1 MKHAF
6 AIVGCGATAIAF
18 LQRHLDRVA
27 EGSAPAGTV
36 YLFEK
41 REAFGHGAAYEADL
55 ASNILNTKT
64 AYISPYPHL
73 PGHFQQ
79 WLQEHPAAW
88 RPAFAGFEPLADSF
102 APRALFGLYLKDQIR
117 KIVLRGASLG
127 CQIVL
132 INAEVCA
139 IDLVDGSETVR
150 TRCGVSIP
158 AQKVFLFCGPLG
170 SKIDPAHQDE
180 RVLTSPYPVS
190 RLLETIAAD
199 ERVAVIGARLSA
211 IDTVIALIEG
221 GHLGPIR
228 MHSRSG
234 YFPVVRGTQ
243 ERVELKHLTRE
254 GVRALV
260 AQHGPLQISD
270 LVALFRKEL
279 AAHDPASS
287 NAVIP
292 LPAPPTDIVSFIEHE
307 LQVSQAPRL
316 WQAVLYATN
325 GFVEHLWQALDNA
338 AQARFMSEYFSFFM
352 AYRVSIPTE
361 NARKILTYL
370 RSGQLEFVSGAFT
383 LSEPLESQELIL
395 RGADR
400 AYAYDRII
408 HATGFARDAHR
419 LDSPLLTSLIGSG
432 AAMPHPM
439 GGICVDPDN
448 YRLIG
453 RISGARQI
461 YAVGELTVGQFFFT
475 SALEINGR
483 HAFCCAD
490 AVQWAEFARRTERV
504 EEHV

>member
-18 LQRHLDRVA
+18 LQRHLERVA
-27 EGSAPAGTV
+27 ERSAPAGTV

-41 REAFGHGAAYEADL
+41 REAFGHGAAYETDL

-64 AYISPYPHL
+64 AYISPYPHM

-79 WLQEHPAAW
+79 WLREFPSAW
-88 RPAFAGFEPLADSF
+88 RPAFPDFQPLDDSF
-102 APRALFGLYLKDQIR
+102 APRALFGLYLKDQMR

-139 IDLVDGSETVR
+139 IDLIEGSETVR

-158 AQKVFLFCGPLG
+158 TQKVFLFCGPLG
-170 SKIDPAHQDE
+170 RRRDPQLHDE
-180 RVLTSPYPVS
+180 RVLTTPYPVS
-190 RLLETIAAD
+190 RLHKTIAAD

-221 GHLGPIR
+221 GHRGPIR
-228 MHSRSG
+228 LHSRSG

-243 ERVELKHLTRE
+243 ERVELKYLTRH

-260 AQHGPLQISD
+260 AQQGPLQISD
-270 LVALFRKEL
+270 LVALFHKEL
-279 AAHDPASS
+279 ASHDPALS

-292 LPAPPTDIVSFIEHE
+292 MPAPPADIASFIEHE
-307 LQVSQAPRL
+307 LHLAQAPRL
-316 WQAVLYATN
+316 WQAILYATN
-325 GFVEHLWQALDNA
+325 TFVEHLWQALDDT

-352 AYRVSIPTE
+352 AYRVSIPVE
-361 NARKILTYL
+361 NARRVLGYL
-370 RSGQLEFVSGAFT
+370 RSGQLEFVSGAFAAPEV
-383 LSEPLESQELIL
+383 LDSGRLIL
-395 RGADR
+395 RGA
-400 AYAYDRII
+400 AWEHAYDRII
-408 HATGFARDAHR
+408 YATGFARDAHS
-419 LDSPLLTSLIGSG
+419 LDSTLLASLIGGG
-432 AAMPHPM
+432 AAITHPM
-439 GGICVDPDN
+439 GGICVDPDS

-453 RISGARQI
+453 RTGAVRHI

-490 AVQWAEFARRTERV
+490 ALQWTEHQQRIERV
-504 EEHV
+504 EEHG

>member
-27 EGSAPAGTV
+27 ERSAPAGTV

-55 ASNILNTKT
+55 PSNILNTKT
-64 AYISPYPHL
+64 ADISPYPNL
-73 PGHFQQ
+73 PGHFLQ
-79 WLQEHPAAW
+79 WLQDCPAAW
-88 RPAFAGFEPLADSF
+88 RPAFAHFQPVADSF

-117 KIVLRGASLG
+117 KIVLRGAALG

-132 INAEVCA
+132 INAEVCG
-139 IDLVDGSETVR
+139 IDLIDGSETVR
-150 TRCGVSIP
+150 TRCGVSI
-158 AQKVFLFCGPLG
+158 ATQKVFLFCGPLG
-170 SKIDPAHQDE
+170 KNAPQHSHA
-180 RVLTSPYPVS
+180 RVLATPYPVS
-190 RLLETIAAD
+190 RMLETIAPH

-221 GHLGPIR
+221 GHRGPIR

-243 ERVELKHLTRE
+243 DRVELQHLTRE

-279 AAHDPASS
+279 AAHDPSS
-287 NAVIP
+287 SSAVIP
-292 LPAPPTDIVSFIEHE
+292 LPAPPTDIVTFIEHE
-307 LQVSQAPRL
+307 IRISQAPRL
-316 WQAVLYATN
+316 WQAILYATN
-325 GFVEHLWQALDNA
+325 GFVEHLWQALDDTA
-338 AQARFMSEYFSFFM
+338 KARFMSEYFSFFM

-361 NARKILTYL
+361 NARKILAYL
-370 RSGQLEFVSGAFT
+370 RSGQLQFVSGTFAAP
-383 LSEPLESQELIL
+383 EPLDAQSLIL
-395 RGADR
+395 RGAGWD
-400 AYAYDRII
+400 YVYDRVI

-419 LDSPLLTSLIGSG
+419 LDSTLLASLIGSG
-432 AAMPHPM
+432 VATPHPM

-448 YRLIG
+448 YRLISRTG
-453 RISGARQI
+453 GSRQI
-461 YAVGELTVGQFFFT
+461 HAVGELTVGQFFFT

-483 HAFCCAD
+483 HAFRCAD
-490 AVQWAEFARRTERV
+490 AMQWAEHAQRSERV